1 MYRIL
6 RNALAVLLSSLLLI
20 TGLTYA
26 APAHANE
33 ASKPARQV
41 SSSDAAMAKKVL
53 NSFYKPALNGR
64 FPGSVN
70 RLKIGVSTRKNVLGL
85 IGQPDKQRT
94 DADGFDLYHAEMGHP
109 GYAVAYKLNKIRE
122 IRYFG
127 TNIERETNIGGI
139 TKRMLIGAWG
149 APSGSVKIR
158 NGSLVQQKITYI
170 RGAYKLA
177 FIFNSSTNLDHI
189 NLLKR

>member
-1 MYRIL
+1 MNRIL

-20 TGLTYA
+20 AGLTEA
-26 APAHANE
+26 APANANE
-33 ASKPARQV
+33 AAKPARQV
-41 SSSDAAMAKKVL
+41 SASDAAMAKKVL

-70 RLKIGVSTRKNVLGL
+70 GLKVGVSTRKNVLGL

-149 APSGSVKIR
+149 APAGSVKIR